1 VAWRRFIV
9 SQRGIWGCERRIEA
23 ISPLIREDL
32 KTESPETPSRQ
43 GPQSECSR
51 KVWLTRTTST
61 RRRGL
66 YLTEISESH
75 RGSSKAGEGGGRESR
90 DD

>member
-1 VAWRRFIV
+1 MV

-66 YLTEISESH
+66 YLTE
-75 RGSSKAGEGGGRESR
+75 GSSKAGEGGGRESR